1 MLQGRDFAVSTL
13 QAVLAYNAVI
23 IIYRLYFD
31 PLSKFPG
38 PKLYAISNLPY
49 LFQDKIL
56 GTWVKSTTTIHAKY
70 GPIVRIAPNRLA
82 MDGSIGW
89 KEIFMRRPNLPEF
102 GKSTE
107 FYGVGKLGIF
117 PVDREDHRRQRRA
130 MAHAFSAAALQ
141 DQEDY
146 VKGYVDILIQR
157 MKNHAAEGKVV
168 DVTRWYNYLTFD
180 IIGELA
186 FGEPFGCLKESDYHP
201 LVAMIFGG
209 IRAQA
214 RAFIVAGSETTA
226 TALSGFTFHIT
237 RTPEVYQRLVA
248 EIRSSFASEGEINM
262 RSTRALPYLLACI
275 EETLRIFP
283 PASETPPRIS
293 PGCEIAG
300 KFIPQ
305 GTYITVYQWATY
317 HNPTNF
323 ADPET
328 FIPERWLPEA
338 HPLYDAR
345 FESDNKAA
353 FKPFS
358 AGPRDC
364 IGKNLAYAEMRLVVA
379 RLLWNFD
386 ISALPRQDNWESRQR
401 IFIVSDKEKLVKTVK
416 LWDAQMG
423 QEKQTLEGW
432 LAANERQGEEVVP
445 ERDDRA
451 VSDVD
456 HCSGMECICQDCDLD
471 AFPS

>member
-1 MLQGRDFAVSTL
+1 MQKSCHKLIEAMSTMLQGRDFAVSTL
-13 QAVLAYNAVI
+13 QAVGIGLVGASVLAYNAVI

-214 RAFIVAGSETTA
+214 SQCEGFHRRRQRDYRHGAFRLYFPHHAHARGLSAARSRDTLVVRVGGRDKHEINKGATVPACLHRGNLANLPTSFGDA
-226 TALSGFTFHIT
+226 TADFPWV
-237 RTPEVYQRLVA
+237 RDCW
-248 EIRSSFASEGEINM
+248 EIH
-262 RSTRALPYLLACI
+262 
-275 EETLRIFP
+275 
-283 PASETPPRIS
+283 PPRL
-293 PGCEIAG
+293 
-300 KFIPQ
+300 
-305 GTYITVYQWATY
+305 YQWATY

-401 IFIVSDKEKLVKTVK
+401 IFIVSDKGPLMIKL
-416 LWDAQMG
+416 AP
-423 QEKQTLEGW
+423 
-432 LAANERQGEEVVP
+432 R
-445 ERDDRA
+445 
-451 VSDVD
+451 S
-456 HCSGMECICQDCDLD
+456 I
-471 AFPS
+471 

>member
-1 MLQGRDFAVSTL
+1 MPKTCHKLIEVMSTVLRGRDFAVSTL
-13 QAVLAYNAVI
+13 QAVGIGLIGASVLAYNAVV

-56 GTWVKSTTTIHAKY
+56 GTWVKSTTKIHAKY

-117 PVDREDHRRQRRA
+117 PADREDHRRQRRA
-130 MAHAFSAAALQ
+130 MSHAFSAAALQ
-141 DQEDY
+141 DQEEY
-146 VKGYVDILIQR
+146 VKGYVDILMQR
-157 MKNHAAEGKVV
+157 MQNYAAEGKPV

-186 FGEPFGCLKESDYHP
+186 FGEPFG
-201 LVAMIFGG
+201 FN
-209 IRAQA
+209 A

-237 RTPEVYQRLVA
+237 RTPEAYQRLVA

-262 RSTRALPYLLACI
+262 RSTGALPYLYACL

-328 FIPERWLPEA
+328 FIPERWLPET

-364 IGKNLAYAEMRLVVA
+364 VGKNLAYAEMRLVVA

-386 ISALPRQDNWESRQR
+386 ISALPGQDSWESRQR
-401 IFIVSDKEKLVKTVK
+401 IFTVSDKGPLMIKLT
-416 LWDAQMG
+416 
-423 QEKQTLEGW
+423 
-432 LAANERQGEEVVP
+432 
-445 ERDDRA
+445 
-451 VSDVD
+451 
-456 HCSGMECICQDCDLD
+456 
-471 AFPS
+471 PSSI